1 MNKSMVSKLPQELID
16 EIIGYLRDDKLTLS
30 SCSLTCRTWTPFSRK
45 LLFRSV
51 QITPF
56 VMPAVPHEQFP
67 SVEVPDWSAF
77 GRTFSAVPCLAAC
90 VEEFRIKG
98 TGVPEYNS
106 DARSDIEELGGYS
119 DDEDSWKLPG
129 GGWHYVFIGLDALF
143 AMTQVLPNL
152 KHLYLQDLVI
162 GPGTLSPGTSSA
174 IESLTLK
181 NVGIMLTGSLL
192 WELLRVFCPR
202 DKVDIDVFWRQST
215 EFSDPAYPALY
226 ASFSARTWRV
236 RADPSVENILRH
248 LAGTSFVEH
257 VESLDVKFCEDDE
270 LHSLVHVIGA
280 CLSNLEVLKL
290 DVRDAFVVVGQ
301 DVLMMCKPIMYLS
314 STFC

>member
-1 MNKSMVSKLPQELID
+1 MTDMNKSIVAKLPQELID
-16 EIIGYLRDDKLTLS
+16 EVIGYLHDDKLTLS
-30 SCSLTCRTWTPFSRK
+30 NCTLTCRTWSPFSRK

-56 VMPAVPHEQFP
+56 VMPTVPHEQFP
-67 SVEVPDWSAF
+67 SVDVPDWSAF

-98 TGVPEYNS
+98 TSVREYNYGAES
-106 DARSDIEELGGYS
+106 GIEEIDGHP

-129 GGWHYVFIGLDALF
+129 GGWHYVFIGLDTLY

-152 KHLYLQDLVI
+152 KHLHMQDLVI
-162 GPGTLSPGTSSA
+162 RPGALPPGTASA

-181 NVGIMLTGSLL
+181 TVGIMLTGSLL
-192 WELLRVFCPR
+192 WELLGLFCPR
-202 DKVDIDVFWRQST
+202 DTVDIDVFWRQST
-215 EFSDPAYPALY
+215 ELSDPAYPALH
-226 ASFSARTWRV
+226 ASFSARTWHV
-236 RADPSVENILRH
+236 RADPSVEYILCH

-270 LHSLVHVIGA
+270 LRSLVQVIGA
-280 CLSNLEVLKL
+280 CLSNLKVLKI

-301 DVLMMCKPIMYLS
+301 DVLMMCKPI
-314 STFC
+314 